1 MGIRG
6 GYRDIMS
13 GKPRRKKGETEKHFM
28 VRVEDWRIDRALDR
42 LDHSEGPVPVFER
55 VPQINC
61 GTCYH
66 WGDNNQCFRYP
77 KIVVTTERHR
87 CGEHKT
93 K

>member
-1 MGIRG
+1 MGSKG
-6 GYRDIMS
+6 GYRDIMT
-13 GKPRRKKGETEKHFM
+13 GKPRRKKGETLEHY
-28 VRVEDWRIDRALDR
+28 R
-42 LDHSEGPVPVFER
+42 ER
-55 VPQINC
+55 VVGWANENYDEPPADKTEPEPTC

-87 CGEHKT
+87 CGEHKA